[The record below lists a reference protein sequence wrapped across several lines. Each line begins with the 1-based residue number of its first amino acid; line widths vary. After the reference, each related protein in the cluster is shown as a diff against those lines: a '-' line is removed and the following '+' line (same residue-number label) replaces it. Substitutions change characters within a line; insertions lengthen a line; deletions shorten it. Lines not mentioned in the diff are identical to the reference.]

1 MVAGVIHA
9 GCYTHSFVSEFRR
22 YVLLLFCFLAG
33 CANIPDS
40 YAPPMQRKPLTGS
53 DPSVV
58 SQFVNM
64 GDPNADMYIVRD
76 ITDSVEG
83 NWRWVRKRPELRFF
97 LDSVDNLTLKADFT
111 VPGVILKETG
121 PVNIS
126 VFVNGKLLDT
136 VHCDKDDEKHFAKA
150 VPRSFLRANALNFV
164 ALEIDKVYVAKADG
178 VVLGF
183 ILLRAGFAQ

>member
-1 MVAGVIHA
+1 VTHA

-22 YVLLLFCFLAG
+22 YTLLLFCFLTG

-76 ITDSVEG
+76 ITDTVEG

-97 LDSVDNLTLKADFT
+97 LESVDHLTFKVDFT
-111 VPGVILKETG
+111 VPGVVLKETG
-121 PVNIS
+121 PVNVSI
-126 VFVNGKLLDT
+126 FVNGKLLDT
-136 VHCDKDDEKHFAKA
+136 VHCANDDEKHFAKP
-150 VPRSFLRANALNFV
+150 VPASYLRANALNFV
-164 ALEIDKVYVAKADG
+164 ALETDKVYVAKADG
-178 VVLGF
+178 AVLGF
-183 ILLRAGFAQ
+183 ILLRAGFTQ